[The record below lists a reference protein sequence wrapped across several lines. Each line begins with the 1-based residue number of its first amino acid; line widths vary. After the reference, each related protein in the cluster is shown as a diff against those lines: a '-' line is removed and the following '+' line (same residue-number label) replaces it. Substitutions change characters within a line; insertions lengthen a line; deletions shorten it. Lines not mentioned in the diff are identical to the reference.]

1 MKKSK
6 ILNFNRNISYLFSLL
21 LNTETWSKDVC
32 DLIDYDNDKLIINSL
47 NIKSTAYV
55 YRKSNEVISSSERS
69 NKEDQELLFKI
80 RISFGKKKHLEI
92 IRNKYDLDENDN
104 LINPNP
110 CFFLLK
116 PSKID
121 PKMNRYKLSPGEI
134 VKIGRITM
142 RIRDIK
148 FKKNNK

>member
-1 MKKSK
+1 M
-6 ILNFNRNISYLFSLL
+6 
-21 LNTETWSKDVC
+21 
-32 DLIDYDNDKLIINSL
+32 
-47 NIKSTAYV
+47 
-55 YRKSNEVISSSERS
+55 
-69 NKEDQELLFKI
+69 
-80 RISFGKKKHLEI
+80 EI

-148 FKKNNK
+148 FKKNNSNKKLEEKNKIEFKDKFNENKKMTRLETTEDKTKYNEEYTKKKK

>member
-1 MKKSK
+1 M
-6 ILNFNRNISYLFSLL
+6 L

-32 DLIDYDNDKLIINSL
+32 DLIDYDNEKLITSTLNINSTSYIYHKE
-47 NIKSTAYV
+47 NNVISYSE
-55 YRKSNEVISSSERS
+55 KSNKKDE
-69 NKEDQELLFKI
+69 ELLFKI
-80 RISFGKKKHLEI
+80 RIGFGKKKHLEI

-134 VKIGRITM
+134 IKIGRITM

-148 FKKNNK
+148 FKKKLNEKK

>member
-55 YRKSNEVISSSERS
+55 YRKSNEVISSSERL
-69 NKEDQELLFKI
+69 NKEDQELL
-80 RISFGKKKHLEI
+80 
-92 IRNKYDLDENDN
+92 
-104 LINPNP
+104 
-110 CFFLLK
+110 
-116 PSKID
+116 
-121 PKMNRYKLSPGEI
+121 
-134 VKIGRITM
+134 
-142 RIRDIK
+142 
-148 FKKNNK
+148 